1 MATVILKRLEDAIE
15 DGDTIH
21 GILGSAYTNH
31 SAEAESITRP
41 HVGAQRDV
49 LERVLN
55 DSGTHPDEVYVCPNI
70 QVIHAS
76 LTDTL
81 TIRSSYIEMHGT
93 GTQAGDTREITSVC
107 EVFAPM
113 HKSRRRSSSN
123 PLHIGALKANIGH
136 GESVSGVSAL
146 IKVLLMM
153 KHNQIPPH
161 CGIKTRLNPA
171 FPRDLAERNVRIDLE
186 AADWPKSKDGAPR
199 KAIINNFSAAGGNSS
214 ILVEDAP
221 LQPRTVDQGA
231 TNSRPIF
238 PIAVSAKSSLSLKG
252 NLKALLEH
260 ISRPETVAA
269 SLPEISY
276 TTTARRMHHNFRF
289 VTSVSDISTLRER
302 LEAAVKAEE
311 QAETMSKRVM
321 APKAVLFAFTGQGSQ
336 YPGMGKQ
343 LMETLGVF
351 RNDIIKFDCL
361 ARKLGFPGMLPLFQA
376 SNGDDIAEYDPA
388 VVQLANTCMQIALA
402 RIWISWGVKPS
413 AVVGHS
419 LGEYA
424 ALNVAGVLSD
434 SDTVYLVGRRA
445 QHLQNF
451 CEPNSHAM
459 LAVAASVPELDK
471 VFAGTASRFEIA
483 CVNGPKE
490 TVLAGTAAQVADWK
504 QILTATGIRNTYL
517 RVPYAFHSSQIEPIL
532 PAYVNDAKGVVF
544 HKPQLPVLSPL
555 EGKVITEAHVFGPA
569 YVGRHARE
577 PVRMMKCLEAAFSD
591 GTLPAKGSFAIEFGP
606 HPVVSGMIK
615 ATLGSTVTVLPTLR
629 RKANPWEVL
638 TTSLSSL
645 YAAGSPVVWD
655 GYFADLP
662 SAQSVVELPAYTWD
676 MKSYWIPY
684 RNDWTLTKGDI
695 PIDRASHGL
704 PSATTSGAADSS
716 DRKLVPSIEST
727 SIHNVLEES
736 VTSDGLKITIGTD
749 VSRDDI
755 NPFIRSHTVEGYS
768 LCTPA
773 VYADIAFSLGT
784 YALDRYQPNS
794 AERVVSIRNVE
805 ITRALIGSAEW
816 KQRLRCTA
824 HFDWASKGG
833 KLRFTVHD
841 EAGNEVGQLSTC
853 ELKFVDDSTRQRLQ
867 ADLATFKGNFERMRQ
882 SDTTSRFNG
891 SMSYRLVSALAEFNP
906 DYHCIDDVLY
916 DSDAYEAACR
926 VSFGQ
931 MKKGGTFHINPAAV
945 DGLTQSAGF
954 VMNANNNTKLETD
967 VFVNHGWA
975 DFQLFERIRD
985 DCQYST
991 HVKMRQGEEQL
1002 WTGDIAIFEGER
1014 AVGLVQGV
1022 KVGRPLHII
1031 PTIRSL

>member
-1 MATVILKRLEDAIE
+1 M
-15 DGDTIH
+15 
-21 GILGSAYTNH
+21 
-31 SAEAESITRP
+31 
-41 HVGAQRDV
+41 
-49 LERVLN
+49 
-55 DSGTHPDEVYVCPNI
+55 C
-70 QVIHAS
+70 
-76 LTDTL
+76 
-81 TIRSSYIEMHGT
+81 SSYIEMHGT

-107 EVFAPM
+107 EVFAPIDE
-113 HKSRRRSSSN
+113 SRRRPRSK

-146 IKVLLMM
+146 IKVIQMM
-153 KHNQIPPH
+153 KNNQIPPH

-171 FPRDLAERNVRIDLE
+171 FPKDLAERNVHIDLE
-186 AADWPKSKDGAPR
+186 TTAWPRTEYDIPR

-221 LQPRTVDQGA
+221 LQLQTLDKGA
-231 TNSRPIF
+231 SSSRPVY
-238 PIAVSAKSSLSLKG
+238 PIAISARSRTSLKS
-252 NLKALLEH
+252 NIEALLDH
-260 ISRPETVAA
+260 LASHPTDTA
-269 SLPEISY
+269 SLPELSY
-276 TTTARRMHHNFRF
+276 TTTARRMHHHFRF
-289 VTSVSDISTLRER
+289 VASVPDVSTLKMK
-302 LEAAVKAEE
+302 LQE
-311 QAETMSKRVM
+311 QAHVTHERILP
-321 APKAVLFAFTGQGSQ
+321 PKAVLFSFTGQGSQ

-351 RNDIIKFDCL
+351 RDDITRFDGV
-361 ARKLGFPGMLPLFQA
+361 ARKLGFPAMLPLFHA
-376 SNGDDIAEYDPA
+376 SNGDDIADYDPV

-402 RIWISWGVKPS
+402 RIWISWGIKPT
-413 AVVGHS
+413 AVIGHS

-434 SDTVYLVGRRA
+434 SDTVFLVGRRA
-445 QHLQNF
+445 QHLQNS

-459 LAVAASVPELDK
+459 LAVAASIPELDL
-471 VFAGTASRFEIA
+471 VTSTASRFEIA
-483 CVNGPKE
+483 CINGPKE

-504 QILTATGIRNTYL
+504 QALTAAGIRNTLL
-517 RVPYAFHSSQIEPIL
+517 RVPYAFHSSQIQPIL
-532 PAYVNDAKGVVF
+532 PAYIDDAKGVVF
-544 HKPQLPVLSPL
+544 HKPQLRVLSPL
-555 EGKVITEAHVFGPA
+555 EGKVITSTQVFCPE

-577 PVRMMKCLEAAFSD
+577 PVQMMKCLEAAFSD
-591 GTLPAKGSFAIEFGP
+591 GTLPAKGAFAIEFGP

-615 ATLGSTVTVLPTLR
+615 AVLGSAVTVLPTLR

-638 TTSLSSL
+638 TTSLCAL

-655 GYFADLP
+655 GYFSDLP
-662 SAQSVVELPAYTWD
+662 AARRVIDLPAYAWD

-695 PIDRASHGL
+695 PIERSGQAAPTSTIPTIKVAPLDQKPL
-704 PSATTSGAADSS
+704 PS
-716 DRKLVPSIEST
+716 LEST
-727 SIHNVLEES
+727 TIHNVLEES
-736 VTSDGLKITIGTD
+736 VTGGGLKISVDCD
-749 VSRDDI
+749 VSRPDL

-773 VYADIAFSLGT
+773 VYADIGFSLGT

-794 AERVVSIRNVE
+794 FERIVSIRNVE

-824 HFDWASKGG
+824 EFNWASKGG

-841 EAGNEVGQLSTC
+841 EAGIEVGQLSTC
-853 ELKFVDDSTRQRLQ
+853 DIKFVDRTTCQKLQ
-867 ADLATFKGNFERMRQ
+867 AELATFKGNWDRMKQ
-882 SDTTSRFNG
+882 SETTSRFNG

-906 DYHCIDDVLY
+906 DYHCIDDILY

-931 MKKGGTFHINPAAV
+931 MKKGGSFHINPAAV

-954 VMNANNNTKLETD
+954 TMNANNNTKLETD
-967 VFVNHGWA
+967 VFVNHGWV

-991 HVKMRQGEEQL
+991 HVKMTMGEEQL

-1022 KVGRPLHII
+1022 KVSNTRSSRLSTHM
-1031 PTIRSL
+1031 IR

>member
-1 MATVILKRLEDAIE
+1 M
-15 DGDTIH
+15 
-21 GILGSAYTNH
+21 
-31 SAEAESITRP
+31 
-41 HVGAQRDV
+41 
-49 LERVLN
+49 
-55 DSGTHPDEVYVCPNI
+55 
-70 QVIHAS
+70 IHACRS
-76 LTDTL
+76 LPICRPGHYTETFH
-81 TIRSSYIEMHGT
+81 SSYIEMHGT

-107 EVFAPM
+107 EVFAPIDEA
-113 HKSRRRSSSN
+113 RRRPRSK

-146 IKVLLMM
+146 IKVVQMM

-161 CGIKTRLNPA
+161 CGIKTKLNPA
-171 FPRDLAERNVRIDLE
+171 FPRDLAERNVHIDLD
-186 AADWPKSKDGAPR
+186 AAAWPREGGIPR
-199 KAIINNFSAAGGNSS
+199 KAIINNFSAAGGNCS

-221 LQPRTVDQGA
+221 LQPRALDTGA
-231 TNSRPIF
+231 VSSRPIY
-238 PIAVSAKSSLSLKG
+238 PVAISARSSVSLRG
-252 NLKALLEH
+252 NIKAFLDHLASH
-260 ISRPETVAA
+260 PDTA

-276 TTTARRMHHNFRF
+276 TTTARRMHHHFRF
-289 VTSVSDISTLRER
+289 VAAVSDLPTLRSK
-302 LEAAVKAEE
+302 LEAVVEAEQ
-311 QAETMSKRVM
+311 QADTTHKRVVP
-321 APKAVLFAFTGQGSQ
+321 PKAVLFSFTGQGSQ

-343 LMETLGVF
+343 LMETLAVF
-351 RNDIIKFDCL
+351 RDDITKFDRV
-361 ARKLGFPGMLPLFQA
+361 ARKIGFPTILPLFQA
-376 SNGDDIAEYDPA
+376 SNGDNIADYDPV

-459 LAVAASVPELDK
+459 LAVAASVSELAN
-471 VFAGTASRFEIA
+471 VNGTASRFEIA

-490 TVLAGTAAQVADWK
+490 TVLAGTAAQVADWR
-504 QILTATGIRNTYL
+504 QLLTAAGIRNTHL

-532 PAYVNDAKGVVF
+532 PAYVSDAKGVVF

-555 EGKVITEAHVFGPA
+555 EGKVITESQVFGPA

-577 PVRMMKCLEAAFSD
+577 PVQMMKCLEAAFSD
-591 GTLPAKGSFAIEFGP
+591 GTLPSNGAFAIEFGP

-615 ATLGSTVTVLPTLR
+615 ATLGSAVTVLPTLR

-638 TTSLSSL
+638 TTSLCSL

-655 GYFADLP
+655 GYFSDLP
-662 SAQSVVELPAYTWD
+662 SARRVVELPAYTWD
-676 MKSYWIPY
+676 MKSHWIPY

-695 PIDRASHGL
+695 PIGRSTKTSMTAAPLDQKPL
-704 PSATTSGAADSS
+704 PT
-716 DRKLVPSIEST
+716 IESS

-736 VTSDGLKITIGTD
+736 VTSAGLKISVDCD

-773 VYADIAFSLGT
+773 VYADIGFSLGT

-794 AERVVSIRNVE
+794 VERVVSIRNVE
-805 ITRALIGSAEW
+805 ITRALIGSADW

-824 HFDWASKGG
+824 QFDWASRGG

-841 EAGNEVGQLSTC
+841 ETGVEVGQLSTC
-853 ELKFVDDSTRQRLQ
+853 ELQFGNDSVRQRLQ
-867 ADLATFKGNFERMRQ
+867 AELATFKGNFERMRQ
-882 SDTTSRFNG
+882 SETSSRFNG

-916 DSDAYEAACR
+916 DNDAYEAACR

-931 MKKGGTFHINPAAV
+931 MKKGGSFHINPAAV

-954 VMNANNNTKLETD
+954 VMNANSNTKLETD
-967 VFVNHGWA
+967 VFVNHGWV

-1022 KVGRPLHII
+1022 KVSLLLHVSSM
-1031 PTIRSL
+1031 IRIFYQSQS